1 MPSSTIFLGLLS
13 LFMAAVDSQP
23 SPSDT
28 PPAPAESVPPFVPP
42 TPPHPSSIA
51 VSVILAVSVVAMVS
65 LMAYDYNTKV
75 RVDVERRKQRKARE
89 DDEHKRT
96 LGTKLP
102 GTIH

>member
-1 MPSSTIFLGLLS
+1 MSSLPASVSLALAALLASTINAEPTPTVAPTPL
-13 LFMAAVDSQP
+13 P
-23 SPSDT
+23 S
-28 PPAPAESVPPFVPP
+28 VPFVPP

-51 VSVILAVSVVAMVS
+51 VSVVLAVSVVAMVS
-65 LMAYDYNTKV
+65 LMAYDYTTKV

-102 GTIH
+102 GVIH

>member
-1 MPSSTIFLGLLS
+1 MPDNTIFLGLLS
-13 LFMAAVDSQP
+13 LFMATVDSQP
-23 SPSDT
+23 SPSGT
-28 PPAPAESVPPFVPP
+28 PPAAVDPVPFVPP